1 MDQRSRSRRIVPEP
15 EGIVVYEQKKPLYDS
30 VRRALLIAA
39 HEEAPSARRETT
51 VRVDCYAARA
61 ERYNRCLAQEFKH
74 RGSSTKGADMLA
86 ASPNR
91 RAEIGLASVPGVKLT
106 HTMIHRV
113 MAHPPIR
120 RGWTSLDHLYMTQ

>member
-61 ERYNRCLAQEFKH
+61 ERYNRCLGAGVQASGKLNQRCGYARSFSE
-74 RGSSTKGADMLA
+74 STC
-86 ASPNR
+86 
-91 RAEIGLASVPGVKLT
+91 
-106 HTMIHRV
+106 
-113 MAHPPIR
+113 
-120 RGWTSLDHLYMTQ
+120 